1 MELMNFL
8 YQQEERMKQP
18 DSLTQG
24 VLREALENLVVL
36 LAPLVP
42 HICEEL
48 WEVLGNSG
56 SVSQAPWPAYDPR
69 ALQDAEVL
77 IVVQINGKLRGRV
90 NVNSGATEEEIRQ
103 SVLQNPRIQEALK
116 GQAVRKFILIPQK
129 LVNLV
134 V

>member
-1 MELMNFL
+1 M
-8 YQQEERMKQP
+8 
-18 DSLTQG
+18 
-24 VLREALENLVVL
+24 
-36 LAPLVP
+36 
-42 HICEEL
+42 
-48 WEVLGNSG
+48 
-56 SVSQAPWPAYDPR
+56 
-69 ALQDAEVL
+69 
-77 IVVQINGKLRGRV
+77 VQVNGKLRGRV